1 MAFNWFR
8 QHENAMAP
16 VLKKFNSTPIP
27 DRTTPITTC
36 PLLVLDLETTGLDAS
51 KDHIISIGWLP
62 IRQREII
69 LGEANHHLV
78 TCPVSVGQSAT
89 IHGVLDSDLKNAQS
103 LRDVLTDLLERYAGY
118 IFVAHHAPI
127 ERAFLGSAIQRCF
140 GGKAK
145 LTFIDTLAIEQSRL
159 QRQGLALS
167 QDALQLRSCLQRYG
181 LPESAVEHHA
191 LEDAY
196 GCALLLLAQISR
208 SRFSVGE
215 ILRQSN

>member
-1 MAFNWFR
+1 MIFNWFR
-8 QHENAMAP
+8 PHDNATSP
-16 VLKKFNSTPIP
+16 VLKKFNSTPLP
-27 DRTTPITTC
+27 DRSSPIAAC
-36 PLLVLDLETTGLDAS
+36 PLLVLDVETTGLDAN

-69 LGEANHHLV
+69 LAEACHHLV
-78 TCPVSVGQSAT
+78 TSPISVGQSAA
-89 IHGVLDSDLKNAQS
+89 IHGVLDRDLKNAQN
-103 LRDVLTDLLERYAGY
+103 LADVLTDLLERYAGY

-127 ERAFLGSAIQRCF
+127 ERAFLSSAIQRCF
-140 GGKAK
+140 GGNAK
-145 LTFIDTLAIEQSRL
+145 FHFIDTLALEQARL
-159 QRQGLALS
+159 QRQGIAIS
-167 QDALQLRSCLQRYG
+167 KDALKLASCLQRYG

-215 ILRQSN
+215 ILRQSR